1 MAGKKGQKKR
11 FWSDEEK
18 VSICAQTCAPGVSVA
33 QVARRYAMNTNLI
46 HKWLRDP
53 KFAPD
58 LKAVEEQTAIE
69 PCFLPVE
76 IVDRPVTEEPA
87 PALAANAASGHSAI
101 EIDIA
106 GGHQL
111 RIVGSYC
118 SPSDKRFLHNKLTHL
133 GLLA

>member
-18 VSICAQTCAPGVSVA
+18 ISICGQTCAQGVSVA
-33 QVARRYAMNTNLI
+33 QVARRYAMNANLI

-53 KFAPD
+53 QFAPD
-58 LKAVEEQTAIE
+58 LEVVEEHVAKT

-76 IVDRPVTEEPA
+76 IVDRPGANVTAQAPA
-87 PALAANAASGHSAI
+87 PSSAHSAI

-106 GGHQL
+106 GGHRL
-111 RIVGSYC
+111 KIIGSYD
-118 SPSDKRFLHNKLTHL
+118 PEALARLIR
-133 GLLA
+133 GLSA

>member
-18 VSICAQTCAPGVSVA
+18 VSICAQTRAPDVSVA

-58 LKAVEEQTAIE
+58 PEIVEEQAAET

-76 IVDRPVTEEPA
+76 IVDRSRNGEPA
-87 PALAANAASGHSAI
+87 SIADPAPVQNAI

-106 GGHQL
+106 GGHRL
-111 RIVGSYC
+111 RIIGGYD
-118 SPSDKRFLHNKLTHL
+118 PEALARLIR
-133 GLLA
+133 GLSI

>member
-53 KFAPD
+53 QFAPD
-58 LKAVEEQTAIE
+58 RRVVEDEVTE
-69 PCFLPVE
+69 TPCFLPVE
-76 IVDRPVTEEPA
+76 IVDRPQTKDTAPTTDATPA
-87 PALAANAASGHSAI
+87 QSVI

-106 GGHQL
+106 GGHRL
-111 RIVGSYC
+111 RIIGGYD
-118 SPSDKRFLHNKLTHL
+118 PEALARLIR
-133 GLLA
+133 GLSA

>member
-18 VSICAQTCAPGVSVA
+18 VSICAQTCASGVSVA

-58 LKAVEEQTAIE
+58 REIVEEEVAET

-76 IVDRPVTEEPA
+76 IVDRPQTKDTA
-87 PALAANAASGHSAI
+87 PTTDAKSAQSAI

-106 GGHQL
+106 GGHRL
-111 RIVGSYC
+111 RIVGSYD
-118 SPSDKRFLHNKLTHL
+118 PEALARLIR
-133 GLLA
+133 GLST

>member
-18 VSICAQTCAPGVSVA
+18 VSICLQTCAPGVSVA
-33 QVARRYAMNTNLI
+33 QVARRYAMNANLI

-58 LKAVEEQTAIE
+58 REIVEVEVAET

-76 IVDRPVTEEPA
+76 IVDRPQTKDTA
-87 PALAANAASGHSAI
+87 PTTDAKPTQSAI

-111 RIVGSYC
+111 RIVGSYDPE
-118 SPSDKRFLHNKLTHL
+118 SLARLIR
-133 GLLA
+133 GLSA

>member
-58 LKAVEEQTAIE
+58 REIVEDEVAETA
-69 PCFLPVE
+69 CFLPVE
-76 IVDRPVTEEPA
+76 IVDQPQTKSTAPTTDAKPA
-87 PALAANAASGHSAI
+87 QSAI

-111 RIVGSYC
+111 RIVGNYD
-118 SPSDKRFLHNKLTHL
+118 PEALARLIR
-133 GLLA
+133 GLSK